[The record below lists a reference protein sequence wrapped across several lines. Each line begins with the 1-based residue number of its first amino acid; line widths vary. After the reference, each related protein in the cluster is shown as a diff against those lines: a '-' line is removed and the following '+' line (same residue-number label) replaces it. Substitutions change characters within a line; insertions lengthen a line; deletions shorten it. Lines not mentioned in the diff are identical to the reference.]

1 MQQQGVIEASVE
13 IEESASSDADKPTGG
28 NGAAG
33 PWAEEVQRDLEE
45 MCRGI
50 VESAASGIYIAQGG
64 TFQYVS
70 PMLEEISGY
79 TADELIGTDTL
90 NYIHPDDRE
99 AAIKGA
105 RGNLKGWS
113 GSPHEFRL
121 IRKDGDIAW
130 VLERVASIQYR
141 GERAVAGSLMD
152 ITEHKELGDLLEATV
167 EKLKEPGGTL
177 HPGDPNLGQDS
188 GPAADRGS
196 GQPSSSED
204 HGDLTHPDR

>member
-1 MQQQGVIEASVE
+1 
-13 IEESASSDADKPTGG
+13 
-28 NGAAG
+28 
-33 PWAEEVQRDLEE
+33 

-167 EKLKEPGGTL
+167 EKLKA
-177 HPGDPNLGQDS
+177 S
-188 GPAADRGS
+188 
-196 GQPSSSED
+196 
-204 HGDLTHPDR
+204 